1 MSVGEVGRKL
11 QRVDGPRLDIY
22 VRIWVVERMMDRVEA
37 VAGKAKIGWVGAEW
51 REKKRLRTDVQGE
64 ISSGE
69 LPRLHFRA

>member
-1 MSVGEVGRKL
+1 
-11 QRVDGPRLDIY
+11 
-22 VRIWVVERMMDRVEA
+22 MMDRVEA

-51 REKKRLRTDVQGE
+51 REREKDVQGE

>member
-1 MSVGEVGRKL
+1 
-11 QRVDGPRLDIY
+11 
-22 VRIWVVERMMDRVEA
+22 MMDRVEA

-51 REKKRLRTDVQGE
+51 REREEIEDVQGE